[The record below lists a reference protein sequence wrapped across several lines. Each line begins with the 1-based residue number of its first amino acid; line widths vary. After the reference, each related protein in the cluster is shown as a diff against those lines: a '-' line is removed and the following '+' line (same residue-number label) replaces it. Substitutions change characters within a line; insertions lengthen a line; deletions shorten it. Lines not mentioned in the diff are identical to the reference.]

1 MFARSRQKLTT
12 VFQPAADSS
21 RSLSTKRKYRA
32 PSDAATSPTD
42 STFAPDHLLSSSP
55 LPVPSVKRTRYA
67 TDDTSLSD
75 THPTAPASRYHL
87 RQRTGPTTLQVP
99 PTPPKTSRSM
109 PKSRSFSHNLP
120 CLVHGVD
127 LGRGREK
134 KAGGELPSSSNPAVN
149 KKEKKPSSRST
160 SASTSKQTK
169 GPLSVLTPVSDLV
182 DSQERTPA
190 STSSAPSTSVP
201 KSRRGRRKELPDPE
215 LGEFDPA
222 LMHMEYEQ
230 EEDLES
236 PIDEHHPAALLMNRA
251 LDLDNLVPPHFPPT
265 DSTESS
271 SSRQQ
276 PTSASGISAELMR
289 STIASMRGL
298 QGLMSNVH
306 GTLKTILPNLRNYQD
321 PTMQHIA
328 LQEFAELLAISTEE
342 TLQGYLSPEPYVVEL
357 IKILKGGEEFS
368 PFGENPDT
376 MLLASRCLA
385 NLMEALPQTTGT
397 VVYSGA
403 VPVLCSK
410 LLEIQYIDLA
420 EQALSV
426 ISPQP
431 FELILTFVDTGE
443 NLNRVSYVN
452 RPRRRLDGMSH
463 VPRLFLHK
471 RPTHGSHNRR
481 KLLSKH
487 PL

>member
-1 MFARSRQKLTT
+1 
-12 VFQPAADSS
+12 
-21 RSLSTKRKYRA
+21 
-32 PSDAATSPTD
+32 
-42 STFAPDHLLSSSP
+42 
-55 LPVPSVKRTRYA
+55 
-67 TDDTSLSD
+67 
-75 THPTAPASRYHL
+75 
-87 RQRTGPTTLQVP
+87 
-99 PTPPKTSRSM
+99 
-109 PKSRSFSHNLP
+109 
-120 CLVHGVD
+120 
-127 LGRGREK
+127 
-134 KAGGELPSSSNPAVN
+134 
-149 KKEKKPSSRST
+149 
-160 SASTSKQTK
+160 
-169 GPLSVLTPVSDLV
+169 
-182 DSQERTPA
+182 
-190 STSSAPSTSVP
+190 
-201 KSRRGRRKELPDPE
+201 
-215 LGEFDPA
+215 
-222 LMHMEYEQ
+222 MEYEQ

-236 PIDEHHPAALLMNRA
+236 PIDEPHPATLLMNRT

-276 PTSASGISAELMR
+276 PPSASGISAELMR

-376 MLLASRCLA
+376 MLLACRCLA

-426 ISPQP
+426 TPQS
-431 FELILTFVDTGE
+431 LGLTDI
-443 NLNRVSYVN
+443 
-452 RPRRRLDGMSH
+452 
-463 VPRLFLHK
+463 
-471 RPTHGSHNRR
+471 
-481 KLLSKH
+481 
-487 PL
+487 

>member
-1 MFARSRQKLTT
+1 MPARSRQKLTS
-12 VFQPAADSS
+12 VFQPAADSA
-21 RSLSTKRKYRA
+21 RAPSTKRKYRA
-32 PSDAATSPTD
+32 PSDAATSTTA

-67 TDDTSLSD
+67 TDDTSSD
-75 THPTAPASRYHL
+75 THPTAPAARYHL
-87 RQRTGPTTLQVP
+87 RQRTGSVTLPVP
-99 PTPPKTSRSM
+99 PTPPKTARSM
-109 PKSRSFSHNLP
+109 PKSRSVSLNPPLS
-120 CLVHGVD
+120 VNGVD

-134 KAGGELPSSSNPAVN
+134 KAGGELPASSNPAAN
-149 KKEKKPSSRST
+149 KKEKKQSSRST

-169 GPLSVLTPVSDLV
+169 GPHLLLTAESDFA

-190 STSSAPSTSVP
+190 STSAPSTSVP
-201 KSRRGRRKELPDPE
+201 KSRRGRRKDLRDPE
-215 LGEFDPA
+215 LGEFDPD
-222 LMHMEYEQ
+222 LMHMEYDQ

-236 PIDEHHPAALLMNRA
+236 PIDEHHPATLLMNRA

-265 DSTESS
+265 DSNESS

-276 PTSASGISAELMR
+276 PTSTSGISAELMR

-376 MLLASRCLA
+376 MLLACRCLA

-426 ISPQP
+426 
-431 FELILTFVDTGE
+431 
-443 NLNRVSYVN
+443 
-452 RPRRRLDGMSH
+452 RPHS
-463 VPRLFLHK
+463 
-471 RPTHGSHNRR
+471 S
-481 KLLSKH
+481 S
-487 PL
+487 